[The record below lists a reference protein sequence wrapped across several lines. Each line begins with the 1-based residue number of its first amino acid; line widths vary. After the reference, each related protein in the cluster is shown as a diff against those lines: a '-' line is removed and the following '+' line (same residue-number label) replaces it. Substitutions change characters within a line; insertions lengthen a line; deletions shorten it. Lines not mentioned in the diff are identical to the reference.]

1 MLMDGKSAQ
10 SGSSALSRPSGQ
22 PHQSG
27 QSRPSGQ
34 PGLGMLAFLAYR
46 QVEMRSMA
54 AVEAAGHTITLS
66 QARLFERVNPEG
78 SRLTELAE
86 SAQLTKQ
93 SAAYLV
99 DELIAAGY
107 LRRSRDPEDGRAKLI
122 TITDRGYEVIA
133 VARRSEAEVE
143 EEWSNHLGDE
153 SFDTLR
159 RLLIELREITDP
171 FR

>member
-1 MLMDGKSAQ
+1 M
-10 SGSSALSRPSGQ
+10 SRPSGQ
-22 PHQSG
+22 PS
-27 QSRPSGQ
+27 
-34 PGLGMLAFLAYR
+34 LGTLAFLAYR

-54 AVEAAGHTITLS
+54 AIEAAGHTITLS

-86 SAQLTKQ
+86 SGQLTKQ

-122 TITDRGYEVIA
+122 TITDRGFEVIA
-133 VARRSEAEVE
+133 VARRAEAEVE
-143 EEWSNHLGDE
+143 SEWKRHLGEED
-153 SFDTLR
+153 FDTLR
-159 RLLIELREITDP
+159 RLLTELSEVTDP

>member
-1 MLMDGKSAQ
+1 MDGKSAQ

-22 PHQSG
+22 PRQSG

-107 LRRSRDPEDGRAKLI
+107 LRRSHDPEDGRAKLI

>member
-1 MLMDGKSAQ
+1 MGEQSAQ
-10 SGSSALSRPSGQ
+10 SGSDR
-22 PHQSG
+22 

-34 PGLGMLAFLAYR
+34 PSLGMLAFLAYR
-46 QVEMRSMA
+46 QTEMRSMT
-54 AVEAAGHTITLS
+54 AVEAAGYTITLS
-66 QARLFERVNPEG
+66 QARLFERVSPEG

-99 DELIAAGY
+99 DELITGGF
-107 LRRSRDPEDGRAKLI
+107 LRRSPDPEDGRAKLI

-143 EEWSNHLGDE
+143 DEWRSQLGDG

-159 RLLIELREITDP
+159 RLLADLSEVTDP

>member
-1 MLMDGKSAQ
+1 MLMGGQSAQ
-10 SGSSALSRPSGQ
+10 SGSGR
-22 PHQSG
+22 

-34 PGLGMLAFLAYR
+34 PSLGMLAFLAYR
-46 QVEMRSMA
+46 QTEMRSMA
-54 AVEAAGHTITLS
+54 AVEAAGYTISLS
-66 QARLFERVNPEG
+66 QARLFERVSPEG

-93 SAAYLV
+93 SAAYLL
-99 DELIAAGY
+99 DELITGGY
-107 LRRSRDPEDGRAKLI
+107 LRRSPDPEDGRAKLI

-143 EEWSNHLGDE
+143 DEWRSHLGDG
-153 SFDTLR
+153 SFDMLC
-159 RLLIELREITDP
+159 RLLTELSEVTDP

>member
-10 SGSSALSRPSGQ
+10 SGSSELSRPSGQ

-54 AVEAAGHTITLS
+54 AVEAAGHTITQS

-99 DELIAAGY
+99 DELITAGY
-107 LRRSRDPEDGRAKLI
+107 LRRSPDPEDGRAKLI

-143 EEWSNHLGDE
+143 EEWSNHLGGE

-159 RLLIELREITDP
+159 RLLIELREVTDP

>member
-1 MLMDGKSAQ
+1 MDGKSGQ
-10 SGSSALSRPSGQ
+10 SGSSELSRPSGQ
-22 PHQSG
+22 PRRSG

-133 VARRSEAEVE
+133 VACRSEAEVE